1 MAKELLNLDGP
12 DVICHYVYDSD
23 NKTIYTFV
31 KWLNNS
37 GEDIFAEF
45 TNNQFDDQTI
55 VVSSTTHDAAGI
67 DFIVRQ
73 QLLMFNQD
81 VSGV

>member
-1 MAKELLNLDGP
+1 MTKEFLNLDGP
-12 DVICHYVYDSD
+12 DVICHYVYDS
-23 NKTIYTFV
+23 NLETANAFV
-31 KWLNNS
+31 KHLNNS

-45 TNNQFDDQTI
+45 TDSQFDDQTI
-55 VVSSTTHDAAGI
+55 VVSSISHDAAGI

-81 VSGV
+81 VSMV

>member
-1 MAKELLNLDGP
+1 MAKEFLKLDGP
-12 DVICHYVYDSD
+12 EVVCHYTYDS
-23 NKTIYTFV
+23 NLETIEDFRKQLT
-31 KWLNNS
+31 NS
-37 GEDIFAEF
+37 DKNIFAEYSP
-45 TNNQFDDQTI
+45 FDDWTI

-81 VSGV
+81 ISGV

>member
-1 MAKELLNLDGP
+1 MAKEFLKLDGP
-12 DVICHYVYDSD
+12 EVVCHYTYDS
-23 NKTIYTFV
+23 NLETIEAFR
-31 KWLNNS
+31 KQLNN
-37 GEDIFAEF
+37 GDENIFAEYSP
-45 TNNQFDDQTI
+45 FDDLTI

-81 VSGV
+81 VSRV

>member
-1 MAKELLNLDGP
+1 MAKEFLKLDGP
-12 DVICHYVYDSD
+12 EVVCHYTYDS
-23 NKTIYTFV
+23 NLETIEDFRKQLT
-31 KWLNNS
+31 NS
-37 GEDIFAEF
+37 DENIFAEYS
-45 TNNQFDDQTI
+45 TFDDWTI
-55 VVSSTTHDAAGI
+55 VVSSATHDAAGI